1 MKTLLISACL
11 LAPLFAGKV
20 RVDTVDNA
28 TFSMYKTF
36 QILPSRVLA
45 KTGVI
50 ENHPANPALKEI
62 LVRELSQK
70 GLTEVASGGD
80 LQIQALV
87 LTESVPQLEA
97 VVMFGGTNNMMYDTP
112 VATMG
117 RYNRQGTLYINMID
131 RRKNR
136 SAWLAMATESLP
148 TRELNVEEA
157 RSKLDKAVK
166 NIFKKLQT
174 K

>member
-1 MKTLLISACL
+1 
-11 LAPLFAGKV
+11 
-20 RVDTVDNA
+20 
-28 TFSMYKTF
+28 
-36 QILPSRVLA
+36 
-45 KTGVI
+45 
-50 ENHPANPALKEI
+50 
-62 LVRELSQK
+62 
-70 GLTEVASGGD
+70 
-80 LQIQALV
+80 
-87 LTESVPQLEA
+87 
-97 VVMFGGTNNMMYDTP
+97 MFGGTNNMMYDTP